1 MKCIESIGI
10 QAREDSGIHF
20 LLRRLFAAA
29 TFFGLLGLLS
39 APYSYSAS
47 ATIKGSGDQ
56 VTDKIP
62 FSGGLLMV
70 GAAHKGHQNFVVE
83 LLSENGD
90 IRELLVNTIGDYQGV
105 RLISIAA
112 GLYRFQIRSDQGWV
126 LMHEQ
131 PDLSKQGTPL
141 PISHSHTGDAPLGPF
156 IFDRGLLR
164 ASFVYEGT
172 RNLTA
177 TIFTAQGSMVALLLN
192 KIGAYKGTVTA
203 SILDAGPYWLAV
215 QASGTWSV
223 DLVMDK

>member
-1 MKCIESIGI
+1 
-10 QAREDSGIHF
+10 
-20 LLRRLFAAA
+20 
-29 TFFGLLGLLS
+29 
-39 APYSYSAS
+39 
-47 ATIKGSGDQ
+47 
-56 VTDKIP
+56 
-62 FSGGLLMV
+62 
-70 GAAHKGHQNFVVE
+70 
-83 LLSENGD
+83 
-90 IRELLVNTIGDYQGV
+90 
-105 RLISIAA
+105 
-112 GLYRFQIRSDQGWV
+112 
-126 LMHEQ
+126 MHEQ

-177 TIFTAQGSMVALLLN
+177 TLFTAQGSMVAFLLN

-203 SILDAGPYWLAV
+203 SIRDAGPYWLAV